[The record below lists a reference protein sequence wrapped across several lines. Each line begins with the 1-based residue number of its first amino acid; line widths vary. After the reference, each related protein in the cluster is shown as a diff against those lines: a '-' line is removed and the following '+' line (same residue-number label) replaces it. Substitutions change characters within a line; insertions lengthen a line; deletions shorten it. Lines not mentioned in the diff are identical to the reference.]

1 MSRLRPQVIDDESM
15 DQILPVAFYGTVL
28 IIMFVLVQAVVRIS
42 QAFVEITRILED
54 MAVSLRRR
62 GSF

>member
-15 DQILPVAFYGTVL
+15 DQILPVAFCGTVL